1 MQIDEGGVQT
11 GSSLS
16 DYISVGLDKVA
27 TQKAEQERQL
37 IERRTRQMD
46 VWFQG
51 TIPLRAHLLELA
63 KPLDELLT
71 RLRVKELLEEAQTQ
85 FLQGGMLRKLEP
97 QIYRSIV
104 SQPDDPDFYRKF
116 NLPESQARPND
127 HHRGNQPLYH
137 RGVLIPLYS
146 LLNPE
151 LDPDNFARA
160 NRDHMLSGVR
170 MLVDSWDVRPD
181 PNEEGYG
188 WALEL
193 GEKPI
198 ISVYRQRQRSGRHET
213 RRWLGPGGGDMWTV
227 TGEGTSYWEKTDSKI
242 RVYETRTMV
251 VEGIKLVT
259 GQHPYDLAY
268 SYIGMYRHP
277 DSGKMESRYLTPPKI
292 FSSLETLK
300 QLIAN
305 DIVRE
310 KTSSINR

>member
-1 MQIDEGGVQT
+1 MIIDEGGVPV
-11 GSSLS
+11 GSLS

-27 TQKAEQERQL
+27 AKKIEQERQL
-37 IERRTRQMD
+37 IERKNREVD
-46 VWFQG
+46 AWFQR
-51 TIPLRAHLLELA
+51 TKPLRAHLLELA
-63 KPLDELLT
+63 KPLNMLLDQFTVRELL
-71 RLRVKELLEEAQTQ
+71 KEAQSQ
-85 FLQGGMLRKLEP
+85 FLQGGIIRKLEP

-116 NLPESQARPND
+116 NLPESQAHPND

-137 RGVLIPLYS
+137 RGVIIALYS

-193 GEKPI
+193 GEKYVR
-198 ISVYRQRQRSGRHET
+198 SVSRQRLRSGRHESHS
-213 RRWLGPGGGDMWTV
+213 WSVGGGDKWTV
-227 TGEGTSYWEKTDSKI
+227 TGEGTSFWEETDSRI
-242 RVYETRTMV
+242 QVYETRTMV
-251 VEGIKLVT
+251 VEGIRFASR
-259 GQHPYDLAY
+259 QDPYDLVY
-268 SYIGMYRHP
+268 SYTGKYRHP
-277 DSGKMESRYLTPPKI
+277 DSRKMETRYLTPPKI
-292 FSSLETLK
+292 FNSSESLK

-310 KTSSINR
+310 QTNSIDR